1 MCAVR
6 CYWLLLIT
14 IFSGNVF
21 AENNTHNAME
31 WLDRMISA
39 QQKLNYHGTFVYFHD
54 GNLESMKV
62 IHASGVA
69 GERERL
75 IHLNGTARE
84 VVRNNDIVTCIFPSD
99 KLVVV
104 DKRHGRR
111 GFSPLLSTK
120 NIEAF
125 EQNYRLQVN
134 EKSDRVAGQAARLI
148 EVEPKDAYR
157 YGYRLWVNDHA
168 LLLRADLVDET
179 KKLIEQIMFTDLTV
193 VNEIPHDMLAPS
205 MDLEGFVW
213 YRQDQIVDMANNPN
227 AIDWKIGVMPKGFAL
242 KLYHQR
248 KPEKAGENML
258 EHLVITDGL
267 ASISVFIEP
276 TPDGVKPETKTFQ
289 MGALNVHTTF
299 KGEYQ
304 VTVLGDVPSVT
315 VQKIAQSVTRVSRK

>member
-1 MCAVR
+1 MRAVQ

-14 IFSGNVF
+14 VFSGSAF

-62 IHASGVA
+62 FHASGEA

-84 VVRNNDIVTCIFPSD
+84 VVRNNDIVTCIFPND

-120 NIEAF
+120 NIAAF
-125 EQNYRLQVN
+125 EQNYRLQLS
-134 EKSDRVAGQAARLI
+134 EKTDRVAGQMARLI
-148 EVEPKDAYR
+148 EVEPKDAFR
-157 YGYRLWVNDHA
+157 YGYRLWVNDQG
-168 LLLRADLVDET
+168 LLLRADLVDEN
-179 KKLIEQIMFTDLTV
+179 KKLIEQIMFTELTV
-193 VNEIPHDMLAPS
+193 VNDIPHDVLIPS
-205 MDLEGFVW
+205 IDLTGFVW
-213 YRQDQIVDMANNPN
+213 YRQDQIVDMANNQSE
-227 AIDWKIGVMPKGFAL
+227 AGWKVGVLPRGFAL

-276 TPDGVKPETKTFQ
+276 TPADAKQEIKTFQ

-304 VTVLGDVPSVT
+304 VTVLGDVPSAT